1 MARCSLE
8 LWIKSQNGPH
18 WHLTER
24 MYEGV
29 AEIYT
34 KIILRRGSNSA
45 RQNYLLPPL
54 IINNPLSQQPLHNWA
69 GENLAPGRDISTHL
83 TAKALNYS
91 APNRD
96 PAQGLW
102 SAPCN
107 ICLHLPPSIR
117 YDSSHWGEICGK
129 APPLL
134 RYLGLPGQPKASN
147 MAQNQGANWAPT
159 KWKILQPFQLQLDI
173 WHSITT
179 PWFAPAFFIGRKT
192 LKREEQK
199 GQSKIKRNN
208 HTIKS
213 GIR

>member
-1 MARCSLE
+1 
-8 LWIKSQNGPH
+8 
-18 WHLTER
+18 

-107 ICLHLPPSIR
+107 ICLHLPPP
-117 YDSSHWGEICGK
+117 
-129 APPLL
+129 A
-134 RYLGLPGQPKASN
+134 
-147 MAQNQGANWAPT
+147 MTAPT
-159 KWKILQPFQLQLDI
+159 GVRYVAKRHCCQGTWVYQASQKLATWPKTREPTGLQPSERFCNLF
-173 WHSITT
+173 SY
-179 PWFAPAFFIGRKT
+179 
-192 LKREEQK
+192 
-199 GQSKIKRNN
+199 S
-208 HTIKS
+208 
-213 GIR
+213 